1 MNKITSIPTKLGPIE
16 TEIREVIGTIPII
29 FLHGVYLDRHLWDAQ
44 IEQIDQQTVISI
56 DMPHHGNNRQN
67 ILGWNLDDCATI
79 LLEILDNLHIPEVIA
94 VGQSWGSMTII
105 RAAAK
110 APHRFKAIGL
120 CNMPLQQGNPKKLLS
135 YYFKSSLL
143 IFRTFY
149 AKQAAKFLFAPGSLK
164 AHPKL
169 NHVIIEGMKKM
180 SAKEIR
186 HVDRAVVINPDD
198 GFIFLPKITCKVK
211 ALKGKEDYVPTPPGI
226 ETTIVPGGHISPLEA
241 PKEVTNFVMQL
252 MKDIPVKNELNKK
265 VNK

>member
-16 TEIREVIGTIPII
+16 TEIREVKGTIPVI

-44 IEQIDQQTVISI
+44 IEHINQRTVISI
-56 DMPHHGNNRQN
+56 DMPHHGNNRHN
-67 ILGWNLDDCATI
+67 IIGWNLDDCASM

-110 APHRFKAIGL
+110 ASHRFKAIGL
-120 CNMPLQQGNPKKLLS
+120 CNMPLQQGHRNKLLS

-149 AKQAAKFLFAPGSLK
+149 AKQAAKFLFAPTSLK
-164 AHPKL
+164 EQPSL
-169 NHVIIEGMKKM
+169 SQVIVKGMKQM
-180 SAKEIR
+180 TAKEIR

-198 GFIFLPKITCKVK
+198 GFIFLPKLTCIVK
-211 ALKGKEDYVPTPPGI
+211 ALKGEKDYVPTPPGI

-241 PKEVTNFVMQL
+241 PKEVTNFIQAL
-252 MKDIPVKNELNKK
+252 IQDIPVKNDASKK
-265 VNK
+265 Q